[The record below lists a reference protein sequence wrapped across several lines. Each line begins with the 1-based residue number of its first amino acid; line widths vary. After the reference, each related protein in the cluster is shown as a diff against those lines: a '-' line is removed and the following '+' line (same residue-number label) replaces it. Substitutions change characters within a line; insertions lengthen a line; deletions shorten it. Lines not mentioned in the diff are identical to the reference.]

1 MSPRINCALKIG
13 LSPFS
18 WRLLD
23 HLTGELVGSVTQLQ
37 QILSCALQALPLS
50 PKGLKLAVPSFPLPC
65 TQNIIQRGLF
75 YQRGRI
81 QNPNPRIKP
90 AVPDLTFQKDRPLT
104 HSTGRWRS
112 TSSLLEGKRSS
123 IASPHLA
130 GILF

>member
-1 MSPRINCALKIG
+1 MSPRINCARKIG

-37 QILSCALQALPLS
+37 QILSCALKALPLS
-50 PKGLKLAVPSFPLPC
+50 PKGFKLAVPSFPLPC
-65 TQNIIQRGLF
+65 TQNIIQRG
-75 YQRGRI
+75 RM

-90 AVPDLTFQKDRPLT
+90 TVPDLTFQKDRPLT

-112 TSSLLEGKRSS
+112 TSTEGR
-123 IASPHLA
+123 
-130 GILF
+130 ILCLKEKGAPLISGDLIFI